1 MLVALDVAHDAD
13 LCTSTRAVKVI
24 VDHMTGSRQGQ
35 RQEFA
40 ADARVRIGRHPD
52 NEVSFDAHRDL
63 DASSRHAEIRAE
75 GEQWTLVDVGSSNG
89 TFVDGKRVTEV
100 LIAPGVPLTVEFG
113 AGGPRLRL
121 FVGDEAAAAALA
133 EADAAEPVPA
143 RKPRRML
150 VIGIATAGVAIA
162 LALAVWAMR

>member
-1 MLVALDVAHDAD
+1 M
-13 LCTSTRAVKVI
+13 KVI
-24 VDHMTGSRQGQ
+24 VDHKTGSRRGQ

-63 DASSRHAEIRAE
+63 DASSRHAEIRGE

-89 TFVDGKRVTEV
+89 TFVDGKRVTEMR
-100 LIAPGVPLTVEFG
+100 LSPGTPLTVEFG

-121 FVGDEAAAAALA
+121 FVGDDAAVAALA
-133 EADAAEPVPA
+133 EAPPADAASVRP
-143 RKPRRML
+143 PRRL
-150 VIGIATAGVAIA
+150 WAWGIALIVAAVVGVGTIWA
-162 LALAVWAMR
+162 LR